1 MFAVPFEDIAE
12 DLEKTPAAVRQLAG
26 RARRRVEGHAPVRCG
41 RQGRIDPGAPGPRAA
56 RRRRKA
62 ACRLWNS
69 VSSWSCPTLEGMSE
83 HSGWDADE
91 RVVDWDEM
99 FGDLLPEQ
107 TSDDLD
113 NRDPSTTSPAGDTAR
128 LMELLADRPPHY
140 ED

>member
-1 MFAVPFEDIAE
+1 
-12 DLEKTPAAVRQLAG
+12 
-26 RARRRVEGHAPVRCG
+26 
-41 RQGRIDPGAPGPRAA
+41 
-56 RRRRKA
+56 
-62 ACRLWNS
+62 
-69 VSSWSCPTLEGMSE
+69 MSE